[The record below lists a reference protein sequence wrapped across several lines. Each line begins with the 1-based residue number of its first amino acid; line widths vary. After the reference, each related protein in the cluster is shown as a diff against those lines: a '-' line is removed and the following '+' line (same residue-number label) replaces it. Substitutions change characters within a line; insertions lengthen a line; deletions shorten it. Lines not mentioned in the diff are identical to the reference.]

1 MDVSMNSFTA
11 PPAAPALPLSRN
23 GRLNPDAIGFSPR
36 PRVECVL
43 PNHVG
48 RRKRWNHW
56 CMTTPDW
63 MLTVTQADLDYLGY
77 GALYFLDLHTGE
89 QASYYNLRAFR
100 RGGRLSDRPFQS
112 HAFEHPTLKLQVAEH
127 VGRARITATAGMATA
142 RLLQVALDVQRP
154 SHLDSANLIAPMGK
168 GCFHATC
175 RQLALPVSGSIRL
188 GDREYAC
195 APGQSFASMDFGR
208 GVLPFHSQWTRAA
221 FAAPGGIAGNF
232 GAGWTEHSG
241 LSENA
246 LWFGGELEH
255 LPLQVRIEQDLHD
268 PLAPW
273 RLSTADA
280 RVALVFS
287 PLQRHH
293 VHPRIGP
300 LFADT
305 QQWFG
310 HYNGVLRGP
319 AGECVPVT
327 QAIGWIGST
336 TARW

>member
-1 MDVSMNSFTA
+1 MNSFTHTL
-11 PPAAPALPLSRN
+11 PQALPLCGTD
-23 GRLNPDAIGFSPR
+23 GRLNPDAIGWSPR
-36 PRVECVL
+36 PRTDCAL
-43 PNHVG
+43 PGRPG

-56 CMTTPDW
+56 CITTPDW

-89 QASYYNLRAFR
+89 SASHHHLCWFG
-100 RGGRLSDRPFQS
+100 RGGRLPDQPFQN
-112 HAFEHPTLKLQVAEH
+112 HAFSHPKLQLQVGEH
-127 VGRARITATAGMATA
+127 LGRARLTAAAGVTSPRA
-142 RLLQVALDVQRP
+142 LQVALDVQRP
-154 SHLDSANLIAPMGK
+154 SHLDSVNLVAPMAN

-175 RQLALPVSGSIRL
+175 RQLALPVTGSIRL
-188 GDREYAC
+188 GTREYAC
-195 APGQSFASMDFGR
+195 AAGQSFAAMDFGR
-208 GVLPFHSQWTRAA
+208 GILPLHTHWTRAA

-255 LPLQVRIEQDLHD
+255 LPLQVRIEQDLHN

-273 RLSTADA
+273 RLSTADE
-280 RVALVFS
+280 RVALVFT

-293 VHPRIGP
+293 RRPRFGP
-300 LFADT
+300 FFADT

-310 HYNGVLRGP
+310 HYDGLLRSP
-319 AGECVPVT
+319 DGERVPVT
-327 QAIGWIGST
+327 KAVGWIGST
-336 TARW
+336 NARW